1 MGTQKLSLQ
10 DVVGPQTY
18 AVWVDMLRNLVPDG
32 RTHRLAPLIAGMLQQ
47 AAKIAN
53 TYEDEY
59 RVEGTAADNLRKAEE
74 AGDPEEVNALL
85 LGLIDRLFADAGVSY
100 QRTSASDEDY
110 SIADEILYEY
120 FHWYDMPWE
129 A

>member
-1 MGTQKLSLQ
+1 MGTRELSLQ

-18 AVWVDMLRNLVPDG
+18 AVWVDMLHSLVPDG
-32 RTHRLAPLIAGMLQQ
+32 RTHRLAPLIASMLHH
-47 AAKIAN
+47 AAATADAKEN
-53 TYEDEY
+53 EH
-59 RVEGTAADNLRKAEE
+59 RVEGTAVDTLRKATE
-74 AGDPEEVNALL
+74 ADDPEEVNALL
-85 LGLIDRLFADAGVSY
+85 LGMIDRLFADAGVSY
-100 QRTSASDEDY
+100 RRTSARGEGY

>member
-59 RVEGTAADNLRKAEE
+59 RVEGTTADNLRKAEE
-74 AGDPEEVNALL
+74 AEDPEEVNALL